1 MSNLYA
7 RFKRIFPDAPMLVG
21 TVSVAYTGGLTVD
34 LPGGGNVN
42 VVGEAAVGDHVFV
55 RDGRVEGQA
64 PALTAITIE
73 I

>member
-21 TVSVAYTGGLTVD
+21 TVSAAYTGGVTVE
-34 LPGGGNVN
+34 LPGGGTID
-42 VVGEAAVGDHVFV
+42 VVGEAAVGDMVFV
-55 RDGRVEGQA
+55 RDGRVDGQA